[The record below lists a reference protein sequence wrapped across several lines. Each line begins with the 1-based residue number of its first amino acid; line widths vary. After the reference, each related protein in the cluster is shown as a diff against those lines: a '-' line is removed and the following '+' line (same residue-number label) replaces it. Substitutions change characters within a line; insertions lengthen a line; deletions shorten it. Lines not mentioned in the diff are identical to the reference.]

1 MITDVSFSAALL
13 AGLLS
18 FFSPCVLPLVPS
30 YFVFITG
37 SSLDQL
43 TTTPTLAVRM
53 KIIMAT
59 IAFVL
64 GFSTVFIIMGASA
77 SYISALLFQV
87 KPYLRIV
94 GGALIIVLGLHL
106 MGVLRIRALYLEKR
120 LHLKDKPLH
129 FLGAFVVGM
138 AFGAGWSPCIGPLL
152 GSILILASSQETVA
166 QGIWLL
172 SIYSAGMALPFII
185 LSISIGF
192 AVRFIRRTTK
202 IMGYVNTAA
211 GILLVITG
219 ALLITDK
226 LSLLASYLY

>member
-106 MGVLRIRALYLEKR
+106 VGVLRIRALYLEKR